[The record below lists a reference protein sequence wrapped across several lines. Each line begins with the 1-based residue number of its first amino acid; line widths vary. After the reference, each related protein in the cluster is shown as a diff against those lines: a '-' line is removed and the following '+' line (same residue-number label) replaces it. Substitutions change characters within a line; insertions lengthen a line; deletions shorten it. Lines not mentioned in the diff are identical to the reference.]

1 MIFSNLHKKHKGRLL
16 PAAWLSVL
24 LLVAMTHALA
34 QDPPSRA
41 YQLKAAFLFN
51 FTQFVDWPQQAFAA
65 ADQPFVIGVL
75 GSNPFGDYLQQVVSG
90 ESWRSHPIVVKT
102 FRTTR
107 EAAGS
112 HILFITEGASVGM
125 ASFRKKP
132 ILTVSDAHD
141 FAERGGVVEF
151 YTVENKIRLRINRRM
166 ARQAGLSISSK
177 LLRLA
182 DIRN

>member
-1 MIFSNLHKKHKGRLL
+1 MIYANLNINRRGRIL
-16 PAAWLSVL
+16 PAAWLVVFL
-24 LLVAMTHALA
+24 LLCMPRAVA
-34 QDPPSRA
+34 QDAPSRA

-51 FTQFVDWPQQAFAA
+51 FTQFVEWPQQAFSNSKE
-65 ADQPFVIGVL
+65 PFVIGVL
-75 GSNPFGDYLQQVVSG
+75 GNNPFGDYLQQVVNG
-90 ESWRSHPIVVKT
+90 ESWKSHPIVVRN
-102 FRTTR
+102 FRTNR
-107 EAAGS
+107 EAANS

-166 ARQAGLSISSK
+166 AREAGLNISSK